1 MKIPILILA
10 SAALIGGA
18 MSTVSAAPSDYLPST
33 DKSAADNSAQN
44 LRDRGNENM
53 TPMDQSNKPEDVD
66 LTRRVR
72 QAVES
77 DGKLSTDAKNVKI
90 ITVDGVVWLRGPVK
104 SAQEKAEIARAA
116 HNIAGAR
123 NVRDELEIAREAR
136 SE

>member
-1 MKIPILILA
+1 MKVPILILA

-18 MSTVSAAPSDYLPST
+18 VCTVAAAPSDYMPSS
-33 DKSAADNSAQN
+33 DKSAPDNSAQN
-44 LRDRGNENM
+44 ARDSSGDTM

-77 DGKLSTDAKNVKI
+77 TSGLSTDAKNVKI

-104 SAQEKAEIARAA
+104 SADEKASIDRAA
-116 HNIAGAR
+116 NNIAGAS
-123 NVRDELEIAREAR
+123 NVRDQLEIAREAR
-136 SE
+136 ND

>member
-1 MKIPILILA
+1 MKIPVIILA
-10 SAALIGGA
+10 SAAIVGGA
-18 MSTVSAAPSDYLPST
+18 VCTVSAAPSDYLPSS

-44 LRDRGNENM
+44 VRDRGNDTM

-77 DGKLSTDAKNVKI
+77 DSGLSTDAKNVKI

-116 HNIAGAR
+116 HNVAGAR
-123 NVRDELEIAREAR
+123 NVRDEMEVARNAQ
-136 SE
+136 

>member
-1 MKIPILILA
+1 MKIPVIILA
-10 SAALIGGA
+10 SAAVVGGA
-18 MSTVSAAPSDYLPST
+18 VCTVSAAPSDYLPSS

-44 LRDRGNENM
+44 MRDRGNDTM

-77 DGKLSTDAKNVKI
+77 DSGLSTDAKNVKI
-90 ITVDGVVWLRGPVK
+90 ITVNGVVWLRGPVK

-116 HNIAGAR
+116 HNVAGAR
-123 NVRDELEIAREAR
+123 NVRDEMEVARNAQ
-136 SE
+136 

>member
-1 MKIPILILA
+1 MKIPVIILA
-10 SAALIGGA
+10 SAAVVGGA
-18 MSTVSAAPSDYLPST
+18 VCTVSAAPSDYLPSS

-44 LRDRGNENM
+44 MRDRGNDTM

-77 DGKLSTDAKNVKI
+77 DSGLSTDAKNVKI

-116 HNIAGAR
+116 HNVAGAR
-123 NVRDELEIAREAR
+123 NVRDEMEVARNAQ
-136 SE
+136 

>member
-1 MKIPILILA
+1 MKVPILILA

-18 MSTVSAAPSDYLPST
+18 VCSVHAAPSDYMPSS
-33 DKSAADNSAQN
+33 DKSAPDNSAQN
-44 LRDRGNENM
+44 ARDRSGDSM

-77 DGKLSTDAKNVKI
+77 DSGLSTDAKNVKI

-104 SAQEKAEIARAA
+104 TAHEKGEIARAA
-116 HNIAGAR
+116 NQIAGVR
-123 NVRDELEIAREAR
+123 NVRDQLEIAREAR

>member
-1 MKIPILILA
+1 MKIPVIILA
-10 SAALIGGA
+10 SAAIVGGA
-18 MSTVSAAPSDYLPST
+18 VCTVSAAPSDYLPSS

-44 LRDRGNENM
+44 VRDRGNGTM

-77 DGKLSTDAKNVKI
+77 ESGLSTDAKNVKI

-116 HNIAGAR
+116 HNVAGAR
-123 NVRDELEIAREAR
+123 NVRDEMEVARNAQ
-136 SE
+136 